1 MTELNWR
8 QKIPMGHRWF
18 IYRCI
23 KAGASMAA
31 IGDLYFVH
39 ANAIKALRDEEAK
52 AQRVRVWKYL
62 EKRAYRPKPE
72 RPAPP
77 SKKLNRRVSRNPD
90 GSWEIL
96 IKIPKTDHRKI
107 VRRRKSGEQYK
118 DIAATYSASVT
129 RVRQIVEK
137 ITHRQ
142 RTKVKAYLFRRHTRK
157 QVWTPRQQWIEF
169 EMMKGEG

>member
-62 EKRAYRPKPE
+62 EKRAHRPKPE
-72 RPAPP
+72 KPVPP
-77 SKKLNRRVSRNPD
+77 SKRKRERRTD
-90 GSWEIL
+90 GPWEVVR
-96 IKIPKTDHRKI
+96 KIPSADHRKL
-107 VRRRKSGEQYK
+107 VRRWKRGESYSE
-118 DIAATYSASVT
+118 IAKTYSASKA
-129 RVRQIVEK
+129 RIEQIVK
-137 ITHRQ
+137 KVLR
-142 RTKVKAYLFRRHTRK
+142 RKKDKVKAYLFRRYIRG
-157 QVWTPRQQWIEF
+157 QVWTPKAQMIEF

>member
-1 MTELNWR
+1 MIDLDWR
-8 QKIPMGHRWF
+8 QKIPMAHRWLV
-18 IYRCI
+18 YRTI
-23 KAGASMAA
+23 KAGVSMAA

-77 SKKLNRRVSRNPD
+77 SKRKRERRTDVP
-90 GSWEIL
+90 WEVVR
-96 IKIPKTDHRKI
+96 KIPSADHRKL
-107 VRRRKSGEQYK
+107 VRRRKNGEQYQH
-118 DIAATYSASVT
+118 IAATYSVSVS

-137 ITHRQ
+137 LTARQ
-142 RTKVKAYLFRRHTRK
+142 KTKVKAYLFRRRTRK

-169 EMMKGEG
+169 EMMRGEG